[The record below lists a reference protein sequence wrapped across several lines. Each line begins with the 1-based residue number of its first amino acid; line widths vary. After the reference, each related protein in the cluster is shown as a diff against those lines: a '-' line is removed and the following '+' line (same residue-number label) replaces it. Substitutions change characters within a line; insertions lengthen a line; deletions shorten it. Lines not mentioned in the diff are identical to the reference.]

1 MKKLPFDEINLVDL
15 GGGKYSIDIVADN
28 GNNDMYSDI
37 DIIQINATKDDTSE
51 IDSLIE
57 ILKIYKSKIKLTS
70 GAVVEL
76 HSGDVAELKIPSIK
90 EINDVFATP
99 INDIGL
105 NLAFKVSIIESE
117 AGCGRKIDDWM
128 VCLSI
133 EDTQKFEK
141 EFNSKNTSYRTPD
154 WYMQVEGEPKNIY
167 LNDKQYEKL
176 KIDKRV
182 YLSVLSK
189 LK

>member
-1 MKKLPFDEINLVDL
+1 MENIENLMKKLPFDEINLVDL
-15 GGGKYSIDIVADN
+15 GGGKFSIDIIADN
-28 GNNDMYSDI
+28 GNIDMYSDI

-70 GAVVEL
+70 GE
-76 HSGDVAELKIPSIK
+76 VAELWTPSIK
-90 EINDVFATP
+90 EINHISTP
-99 INDIGL
+99 QINDLGL
-105 NLAFKVSIIESE
+105 NSAFKVSIIESE
-117 AGCGRKIDDWM
+117 AGWGRKIDDWM

-133 EDTQKFEK
+133 EETQKFEK
-141 EFNSKNTSYRTPD
+141 EFNSKNTSSRTPD
-154 WYMQVEGEPKNIY
+154 WYMQVEGEPKMIY

-182 YLSVLSK
+182 YLSVLNK